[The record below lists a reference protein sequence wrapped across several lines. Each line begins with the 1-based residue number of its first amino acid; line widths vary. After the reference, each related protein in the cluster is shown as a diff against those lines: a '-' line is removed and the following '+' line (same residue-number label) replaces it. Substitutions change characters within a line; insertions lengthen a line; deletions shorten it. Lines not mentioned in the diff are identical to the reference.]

1 MSPGAR
7 EMTPGADEQY
17 ATPEM
22 TDLPDMGHGPK
33 AKEFTSTP
41 TPASKVSNS
50 KFNFAR

>member
-1 MSPGAR
+1 
-7 EMTPGADEQY
+7 MTKEADEQY

-33 AKEFTSTP
+33 PKDSTSTP

-50 KFNFAR
+50 KSNFAR